1 MMVSVESSGALERRM
16 RVQVPA
22 RDIDQR
28 VSERLKQVGRNA
40 RMEGFRPGK
49 VPAKVIAKRYGA
61 QVRQEVLSELMQSSY
76 TQALQKEALTPA
88 GSPSIEAE
96 TDAAGEDF
104 AYVATFEVFPEVA
117 LKDLDKISLQVPD
130 VTIGDEDVDRVI
142 ESLRLQRSTWE
153 AVEREAGEGDQV
165 VVDFDGKLDG
175 ETIPNGSGKNV
186 PVELG
191 GGQMLA
197 DFENALTGTTAGDTR
212 EFDVNYPDDYPAEEL
227 AGKTGQFTAT
237 INAVNERVIPEIDD
251 EFVKSFGV
259 EDGKLE
265 TLRTE
270 VQKNMQSEL
279 DTKMAADVKQ
289 QVLEQLLEHNPIEV
303 PNALVQQEAGSMQQE
318 AMRQMG
324 VEDPQQ
330 APPASEFIDGAT
342 RRVQISLL
350 VQEFIRSEKLE
361 LDRDRVPE
369 KMKTLF
375 AGYDEND
382 EMVANYLNDPRFLQ
396 QIEPMVME
404 EQAIEALRGKGSE
417 GANSVAFQEYMDAR

>member
-88 GSPSIEAE
+88 GSPSIETE
-96 TDAAGEDF
+96 TAAAGEDF
-104 AYVATFEVFPEVA
+104 AYVATFEVLPEVA
-117 LKDLDKISLQVPD
+117 LRDLDKISLQVPD
-130 VTIGDEDVDRVI
+130 VSIGDEDVDRVI

-153 AVEREAGEGDQV
+153 AVERAASEGDQV

-175 ETIPNGSGKNV
+175 EAIPNGSGKNV

-197 DFENALTGTTAGDTR
+197 DFESALTGTTAGDTR

-237 INAVNERVIPEIDD
+237 INAVNERAIPEIDE

-259 EDGKLE
+259 EDGVLE

-279 DTKMAADVKQ
+279 NTKMAADVKQ

-303 PNALVQQEAGSMQQE
+303 PNALVQQEAESMQQE

-330 APPASEFIDGAT
+330 APPASEFLEGAT

-361 LDRDRVPE
+361 LDRDRLPE
-369 KMKTLF
+369 KMKSLF

-417 GANSVAFQEYMDAR
+417 SANSVAFQEYMDAR